1 VTARQATGLVAL
13 AALWGASFIF
23 IDIAV
28 PALGAI
34 AMADS
39 RALLAA
45 AVLAVYAAATR
56 QALRGL
62 GVAPRVVALVGA
74 VNVAAP
80 FALIS
85 AAQLTIPPSL
95 AAIINA
101 TAPLFSAMF
110 AALWLSQRVT
120 ARLGA
125 GLALGL
131 LGVALVVGLAP
142 VDLDGRTLLAVCAS
156 TGAAAC
162 YAAGGHLHKRHF
174 AGVSPAAAAMAQQ
187 LAAGLLLVPLLLADP
202 PRATPDAGQ
211 LAAVVALAV
220 GASGIGYLIYFRLI
234 AELGATS
241 AMTVTYLVPVFGV
254 LWAALFR
261 GDRVTVGMV
270 FGAAVVL
277 AGVALVTAASSRGSG
292 GPSDPAPPSPTGA
305 SPPRPATTGAG
316 AGRS

>member
-1 VTARQATGLVAL
+1 VNARQAIALVFL
-13 AALWGASFIF
+13 AAVWGASFIF
-23 IDIAV
+23 IDVAV

-34 AMADS
+34 AMAGS
-39 RALLAA
+39 RAVLAA
-45 AVLAVYAAATR
+45 AVLAVYALASR
-56 QALRGL
+56 QALRT
-62 GVAPRVVALVGA
+62 GVPLPIVLLVGA

-101 TAPLFSAMF
+101 SAPLFSAVF
-110 AALWLSQRVT
+110 AAVWLGHRVT
-120 ARLGA
+120 RRLAG

-142 VDLDGRTLLAVCAS
+142 IDLDAKTLLAVAAS

-162 YAAGGHLHKRHF
+162 YAAGGHLHKANF
-174 AGVSPAAAAMAQQ
+174 SGVPPVAAATMQQ
-187 LAAGLLLVPLLLADP
+187 LAAGVLLAPLLLADP
-202 PRATPDAGQ
+202 PREAPDAGQ
-211 LAAVVALAV
+211 IVAVVALAI

-254 LWAALFR
+254 LWAAIFR
-261 GDRVTVGMV
+261 GDEITVGMLA
-270 FGAAVVL
+270 GAAVVL
-277 AGVALVTAASSRGSG
+277 AGVGLVTAASSPGSS
-292 GPSDPAPPSPTGA
+292 GPSDPGPPSPTGA
-305 SPPRPATTGAG
+305 APPPPAPTGA
-316 AGRS
+316 AAARS

>member
-1 VTARQATGLVAL
+1 MSPRQGVALLAL
-13 AALWGASFIF
+13 AAVWGASFIF
-23 IDIAV
+23 IDVAV

-34 AMADS
+34 AMAGS
-39 RALLAA
+39 RALLAC
-45 AVLAVYAAATR
+45 AVLALYAVATR
-56 QALRGL
+56 QLIRTGVPLR
-62 GVAPRVVALVGA
+62 VAVLVGA

-101 TAPLFSAMF
+101 TAPLFSAVF
-110 AALWLSQRVT
+110 AALWLGQRMT
-120 ARLGA
+120 GRMGA

-131 LGVALVVGLAP
+131 LGVTLVVGLAP
-142 VDLDGRTLLAVCAS
+142 VDLDAKTLLAVAS
-156 TGAAAC
+156 STAAAAC

-174 AGVSPAAAAMAQQ
+174 SAASPVAAAIVQQ
-187 LAAGLLLVPLLLADP
+187 LAAGLLLVPLLLAEP

-211 LAAVVALAV
+211 VVCVIALAV
-220 GASGIGYLIYFRLI
+220 GASGVGYLIYFRLI

-261 GDRVTVGMV
+261 GDEITIGMLA
-270 FGAAVVL
+270 GAAVVL

-292 GPSDPAPPSPTGA
+292 APSGPARPSPSDGAPPPPVPTGA
-305 SPPRPATTGAG
+305 E

>member
-1 VTARQATGLVAL
+1 VTPRQATGLVAL
-13 AALWGASFIF
+13 AAVWGASFIF

-45 AVLAVYAAATR
+45 AVLALYAAATR
-56 QALRGL
+56 QALRT
-62 GVAPRVVALVGA
+62 GVPLRVVMLVGA

-101 TAPLFSAMF
+101 TAPLFSAAI
-110 AALWLSQRVT
+110 AALWIGQRMT
-120 ARLGA
+120 WPLAG

-131 LGVALVVGLAP
+131 VGVALVVGLAP
-142 VDLDGRTLLAVCAS
+142 VDLDGRTLLAVAAS

-174 AGVSPAAAAMAQQ
+174 SGVSPAAAATVQQ
-187 LAAGLLLVPLLLADP
+187 LAAGLLLAPLLLADP
-202 PRATPDAGQ
+202 PRAAPDAGQ
-211 LAAVVALAV
+211 VAAVVALAV

-261 GDRVTVGMV
+261 GDRITAGMV
-270 FGAAVVL
+270 LGAAVVL
-277 AGVALVTAASSRGSG
+277 AGVAVVTAASSRGSA
-292 GPSDPAPPSPTGA
+292 GPSGPAPPSPTGA
-305 SPPRPATTGAG
+305 GPPPPATTA
-316 AGRS
+316 AAADRS

>member
-1 VTARQATGLVAL
+1 MSPRQAVALVAL
-13 AALWGASFIF
+13 AAVWGASFIF
-23 IDIAV
+23 IDVAV

-45 AVLAVYAAATR
+45 ALLGLYAAVTR
-56 QALRGL
+56 QAIRTGLPL
-62 GVAPRVVALVGA
+62 GVVLLVGA

-101 TAPLFSAMF
+101 TAPLFSAVL
-110 AALWLSQRVT
+110 AALFVG
-120 ARLGA
+120 ARMSLRLAA

-131 LGVALVVGLAP
+131 VGVALVVGLAP
-142 VDLDGRTLLAVCAS
+142 IDLDGRTLLAVAAS

-162 YAAGGHLHKRHF
+162 YAAGGHLHKAHF
-174 AGVSPAAAAMAQQ
+174 AKASPVAAAVVQQ
-187 LAAGLLLVPLLLADP
+187 LAAGLLLAPLLLADP
-202 PRATPDAGQ
+202 PRAAPDAGQ
-211 LAAVVALAV
+211 VAAVVALAL

-261 GDRVTVGMV
+261 GDEITLGMLA
-270 FGAAVVL
+270 GAAVVL
-277 AGVALVTAASSRGSG
+277 AGVALVTAASSPGSS
-292 GPSDPAPPSPTGA
+292 GPSGPAPPSPTGA
-305 SPPRPATTGAG
+305 APPLPATTGAA

>member
-1 VTARQATGLVAL
+1 MTPRQATGLVVL

-45 AVLAVYAAATR
+45 AVLALYAAATR
-56 QALRGL
+56 QALRS
-62 GVAPRVVALVGA
+62 GVPLRLVVLVGA

-101 TAPLFSAMF
+101 TAPLFSAAI
-110 AALWLSQRVT
+110 AAFWLGQRMT
-120 ARLGA
+120 LRLAG

-131 LGVALVVGLAP
+131 VGVALVVGLAP
-142 VDLDGRTLLAVCAS
+142 VHLDGRTLLAVAAS

-174 AGVSPAAAAMAQQ
+174 SGVCPAAAAMVQQ
-187 LAAGLLLVPLLLADP
+187 LAAGLLLAPLLLADP
-202 PRATPDAGQ
+202 PRAAPDAGQ
-211 LAAVVALAV
+211 VAAVVALAV
-220 GASGIGYLIYFRLI
+220 GASGVGYLIYFRLI
-234 AELGATS
+234 AEVGATS

-261 GDRVTVGMV
+261 GDEITWGMLA
-270 FGAAVVL
+270 GAAVVL
-277 AGVALVTAASSRGSG
+277 AGVALVTGASSAGSA
-292 GPSDPAPPSPTGA
+292 GPSDPAPPSPSGEA
-305 SPPRPATTGAG
+305 PPPPATTGA
-316 AGRS
+316 AAARS

>member
-1 VTARQATGLVAL
+1 MTPRQATALVAL

-23 IDIAV
+23 IDVAV

-34 AMADS
+34 AMAGS

-45 AVLAVYAAATR
+45 AVLAVYALAMR
-56 QALRGL
+56 QALRT
-62 GVAPRVVALVGA
+62 GVRLPVVLLVGA

-101 TAPLFSAMF
+101 SAPLFSAAF
-110 AALWLSQRVT
+110 AAAWLGQRMT
-120 ARLGA
+120 GRIAA

-142 VDLDGRTLLAVCAS
+142 IDLDGRTLLAVVSS
-156 TGAAAC
+156 TAAAAC
-162 YAAGGHLHKRHF
+162 YAAGGHLHKHHF
-174 AGVSPAAAAMAQQ
+174 TGVPAAAAAMTQQ
-187 LAAGLLLVPLLLADP
+187 LAAGLLLVPLLLADA
-202 PRATPDAGQ
+202 PRAAPDGGQ
-211 LAAVVALAV
+211 VAAVVALAV
-220 GASGIGYLIYFRLI
+220 GASGVGYLIYFRLI

-261 GDRVTVGMV
+261 GDRITAGMIA
-270 FGAAVVL
+270 GTAVVL
-277 AGVALVTAASSRGSG
+277 AGVALVTAASSRG
-292 GPSDPAPPSPTGA
+292 
-305 SPPRPATTGAG
+305 
-316 AGRS
+316 

>member
-1 VTARQATGLVAL
+1 MNARQAVAL
-13 AALWGASFIF
+13 VTLAAVWGASFIF
-23 IDIAV
+23 IDVAV

-45 AVLAVYAAATR
+45 AVLAVYALLTR
-56 QALRGL
+56 QALRT
-62 GVAPRVVALVGA
+62 GVPIRLVALVGA

-101 TAPLFSAMF
+101 SAPLFSAVF
-110 AALWLSQRVT
+110 AALWLGARVT
-120 ARLGA
+120 GPLAA

-142 VDLDGRTLLAVCAS
+142 VDLDGRTLLAVAAS

-174 AGVSPAAAAMAQQ
+174 SGASAVSAATVQQ
-187 LAAGLLLVPLLLADP
+187 LAAGLLLAPLLLADP
-202 PRATPDAGQ
+202 PREAPDAGQ
-211 LAAVVALAV
+211 LACVVALAV

-261 GDRVTVGMV
+261 GDEITVGMLA
-270 FGAAVVL
+270 GAAVVL
-277 AGVALVTAASSRGSG
+277 AGVALVTAASSRGSA
-292 GPSDPAPPSPTGA
+292 GPSGPAPPSPPGAAPPPPAPTGA
-305 SPPRPATTGAG
+305 E

>member
-1 VTARQATGLVAL
+1 MNARQAAALVAL

-23 IDIAV
+23 IDVAV

-34 AMADS
+34 AMAGS

-45 AVLAVYAAATR
+45 AVLALYAAAAR
-56 QALRGL
+56 QALRT
-62 GVAPRVVALVGA
+62 GVPLRVVALVGA

-101 TAPLFSAMF
+101 SAPLFSAVF
-110 AALWLSQRVT
+110 AALWLGQRVT
-120 ARLGA
+120 ATLAA

-131 LGVALVVGLAP
+131 AGVALVVGLAP
-142 VDLDGRTLLAVCAS
+142 VDLDGKTLLAAAAS

-187 LAAGLLLVPLLLADP
+187 LAAGLMLAPLLLADA
-202 PRATPDAGQ
+202 PRAAPDGGQ
-211 LAAVVALAV
+211 VAAVVALAV
-220 GASGIGYLIYFRLI
+220 GASGVGYLIYFRLI

-261 GDRVTVGMV
+261 GDRITAGLLA
-270 FGAAVVL
+270 GGAVVL
-277 AGVALVTAASSRGSG
+277 AGVALVTAASSRGSA
-292 GPSDPAPPSPTGA
+292 GPSDPAPPSPTGGA
-305 SPPRPATTGAG
+305 PPPPATTAGG

>member
-1 VTARQATGLVAL
+1 VTPRQATGLVAL

-45 AVLAVYAAATR
+45 GVLALYAAATR
-56 QALRGL
+56 QTLRT
-62 GVAPRVVALVGA
+62 GVALPVVAAVGA

-101 TAPLFSAMF
+101 TAPLFSAAI
-110 AALWLSQRVT
+110 AAVWLAQRMT
-120 ARLGA
+120 LRLAA

-131 LGVALVVGLAP
+131 VGVALVVGLAP
-142 VDLDGRTLLAVCAS
+142 VELNGRTLLAVAAS

-174 AGVSPAAAAMAQQ
+174 AGVPSAAAATAQQ
-187 LAAGLLLVPLLLADP
+187 LAAGLLLAPLLLADP
-202 PRATPDAGQ
+202 PTAAPDAGQ
-211 LAAVVALAV
+211 VAAVIALAV
-220 GASGIGYLIYFRLI
+220 GASGVGYLIYFRLI

-261 GDRVTVGMV
+261 GEEITAGMV
-270 FGAAVVL
+270 AGTALVL
-277 AGVALVTAASSRGSG
+277 AGVLAVSRRRSAAALTGPAGPPSGSG
-292 GPSDPAPPSPTGA
+292 A
-305 SPPRPATTGAG
+305 R
-316 AGRS
+316 

>member
-1 VTARQATGLVAL
+1 MTPRQATALVAL

-23 IDIAV
+23 IDVAV

-34 AMADS
+34 AMAGS
-39 RALLAA
+39 RALLAS
-45 AVLAVYAAATR
+45 LALALYALATR
-56 QALRGL
+56 QALRA
-62 GVAPRVVALVGA
+62 GVPVRLVALVGA

-101 TAPLFSAMF
+101 TAPLFSAVF
-110 AALWLSQRVT
+110 AALWLAQRLT
-120 ARLGA
+120 ARLVL

-131 LGVALVVGLAP
+131 LGVTLVVGLAP
-142 VDLDGRTLLAVCAS
+142 VDLDARTLLAVAAS

-174 AGVSPAAAAMAQQ
+174 AGVSPVAAAVVQQ
-187 LAAGLLLVPLLLADP
+187 LAAGLLLAPLLLAEP
-202 PRATPDAGQ
+202 PRATPGAGQ
-211 LAAVVALAV
+211 VACVVALAV
-220 GASGIGYLIYFRLI
+220 GASGVGYLIYFRLI

-261 GDRVTVGMV
+261 GDEITAGMLA
-270 FGAAVVL
+270 GAAVVL
-277 AGVALVTAASSRGSG
+277 AGVALVTAASSAGSA
-292 GPSDPAPPSPTGA
+292 GPSGPAPPSPTGA
-305 SPPRPATTGAG
+305 APPPPATTGAP

>member
-1 VTARQATGLVAL
+1 MTPRQATALVAL

-34 AMADS
+34 GMADA
-39 RALLAA
+39 RASLAA
-45 AVLAVYAAATR
+45 VLLAVYALLTR
-56 QALRGL
+56 QSLRA
-62 GVAPRVVALVGA
+62 GVPLHVVALVGA

-101 TAPLFSAMF
+101 TAPLVSAAF
-110 AALWLSQRVT
+110 ATLWLAEPLTPRK
-120 ARLGA
+120 AL

-131 LGVALVVGLAP
+131 LGVTLVVGLAP
-142 VDLDGRTLLAVCAS
+142 VDLDAKTLLAAAS
-156 TGAAAC
+156 STAAAAC

-174 AGVSPAAAAMAQQ
+174 AHVSPTVAAALQQ
-187 LAAGLLLVPLLLADP
+187 FAAGALLTPLLLADP
-202 PRATPDAGQ
+202 INEAPDPGQ
-211 LAAVVALAV
+211 LACIVALAI
-220 GASGIGYLIYFRLI
+220 GASGVGYLIYFQLI
-234 AELGATS
+234 ADVGATS

-261 GDRVTVGMV
+261 GDDITVGMLV
-270 FGAAVVL
+270 GAALVL
-277 AGVALVTAASSRGSG
+277 AGIALVARASTAAAARSRW
-292 GPSDPAPPSPTGA
+292 A
-305 SPPRPATTGAG
+305 SR
-316 AGRS
+316 

>member
-1 VTARQATGLVAL
+1 MTARQSVALVAL

-28 PALGAI
+28 PAMGAI
-34 AMADS
+34 GMAGS

-45 AVLAVYAAATR
+45 AVLAVYAAAAR
-56 QALRGL
+56 QAVRA
-62 GVAPRVVALVGA
+62 GVSLPLVVLVGA
-74 VNVAAP
+74 INVAAP

-101 TAPLFSAMF
+101 TAPLFSALF
-110 AALWLSQRVT
+110 AALWLAQRLTPRMV
-120 ARLGA
+120 L

-142 VDLDGRTLLAVCAS
+142 IDLDATTLLAVAAS
-156 TGAAAC
+156 TGAAAS
-162 YAAGGHLHKRHF
+162 YAAGGHLHKRF
-174 AGVSPAAAAMAQQ
+174 FSGVSPAAAAMVQQ
-187 LAAGLLLVPLLLADP
+187 LAAGVLLAPLLLVEPVRDA
-202 PRATPDAGQ
+202 PDAGQ
-211 LAAVVALAV
+211 LAAIVALAV

-234 AELGATS
+234 AEVGATS

-261 GDRVTVGMV
+261 GDEITVGMLV
-270 FGAAVVL
+270 GAAVVL
-277 AGVALVTAASSRGSG
+277 VGIALVTGASSRGSG
-292 GPSDPAPPSPTGA
+292 APSDQAPPSPSDGA
-305 SPPRPATTGAG
+305 PPPPAPTGAG
-316 AGRS
+316 AVRS

>member
-1 VTARQATGLVAL
+1 VSARQAAALVVL
-13 AALWGASFIF
+13 AAVWGASFIF
-23 IDIAV
+23 IDVAV

-34 AMADS
+34 GMADS

-45 AVLAVYAAATR
+45 GVLAAYAVATR
-56 QALRGL
+56 QAMRSGVPLGL
-62 GVAPRVVALVGA
+62 VVLVGA

-101 TAPLFSAMF
+101 TAPLFSAVF
-110 AALWLSQRVT
+110 AALWLGARMT
-120 ARLGA
+120 AGLVG

-131 LGVALVVGLAP
+131 VGVTLVVGLSP
-142 VDLDGRTLLAVCAS
+142 VDLDGRTLLAVAAS

-162 YAAGGHLHKRHF
+162 YAAGGHLHKAHF
-174 AGVSPAAAAMAQQ
+174 SGASPLAAAIVQQ
-187 LAAGLLLVPLLLADP
+187 LAAGLLLAPLLLADP
-202 PRATPDAGQ
+202 PREAPDAGQ
-211 LAAVVALAV
+211 IACVVALAV
-220 GASGIGYLIYFRLI
+220 GASGVGYLIYFRLI

-261 GDRVTVGMV
+261 GDEITVGMLA
-270 FGAAVVL
+270 GAAVVL

-292 GPSDPAPPSPTGA
+292 GPSDPAPPSPIGGA
-305 SPPRPATTGAG
+305 PPPPATTGAG
-316 AGRS
+316 AARS

>member
-1 VTARQATGLVAL
+1 VTPRQTTGLVAL

-28 PALGAI
+28 PAMGAI
-34 AMADS
+34 GMADS

-45 AVLAVYAAATR
+45 LALALYALVTR
-56 QALRGL
+56 QTLRT
-62 GVAPRVVALVGA
+62 GVPLRVVVLVGA

-101 TAPLFSAMF
+101 TAPLFSALF
-110 AALWLSQRVT
+110 AVLWLSDRLD
-120 ARLGA
+120 ARKGL
-125 GLALGL
+125 GLALGV
-131 LGVALVVGLAP
+131 LGVSLVVGLAP
-142 VDLDGRTLLAVCAS
+142 VDLDARTLLAAAS
-156 TGAAAC
+156 STAAAAC

-174 AGVSPAAAAMAQQ
+174 SGVSPTAAAAAQQ
-187 LAAGLLLVPLLLADP
+187 LAAGLLLTPLLLADP
-202 PRATPDAGQ
+202 VRTTPDAGQ
-211 LAAVVALAV
+211 VAAVVALAV
-220 GASGIGYLIYFRLI
+220 GASGVGYLIYFRLI
-234 AELGATS
+234 AEVGATS

-261 GDRVTVGMV
+261 GDEITLGMV
-270 FGAAVVL
+270 LGAAVVL
-277 AGVALVTAASSRGSG
+277 ASIALVTGASSPGSA
-292 GPSDPAPPSPTGA
+292 GPSDPAPPSPTGEEP
-305 SPPRPATTGAG
+305 PPRATTGAA

>member
-1 VTARQATGLVAL
+1 VNARQGIALVAL
-13 AALWGASFIF
+13 AAMWGASFIF

-34 AMADS
+34 AMAGS

-45 AVLAVYAAATR
+45 SVLALYALATR
-56 QALRGL
+56 QALRT
-62 GVAPRVVALVGA
+62 GVPPAVVFLVGA

-101 TAPLFSAMF
+101 TAPLFSAVF
-110 AALWLSQRVT
+110 AAVFIGHRMTGKL
-120 ARLGA
+120 AA

-142 VDLDGRTLLAVCAS
+142 VDLDAKTLLAVAAS

-162 YAAGGHLHKRHF
+162 YAAGGHLHKAHF
-174 AGVSPAAAAMAQQ
+174 ARVSPAAAATVQQ
-187 LAAGLLLVPLLLADP
+187 LAAAVLLAPLLLADP
-202 PRATPDAGQ
+202 PRAAPDGGQ
-211 LAAVVALAV
+211 IVAVVALAV

-241 AMTVTYLVPVFGV
+241 ALTVTYLVPVFGV
-254 LWAALFR
+254 LWAAIFR
-261 GDRVTVGMV
+261 GDEITFGMLA
-270 FGAAVVL
+270 GAAVVL
-277 AGVALVTAASSRGSG
+277 AGVALVTAASSPGSG

-305 SPPRPATTGAG
+305 APPPRAPTGAA

>member
-1 VTARQATGLVAL
+1 MNARQRVAL
-13 AALWGASFIF
+13 LVLAAVWGASFIF

-34 AMADS
+34 AMAGS

-45 AVLAVYAAATR
+45 AVLAAYAVATR
-56 QALRGL
+56 QALRT
-62 GVAPRVVALVGA
+62 GVALPVVLLVGA

-101 TAPLFSAMF
+101 TAPLFSAVF
-110 AALWLSQRVT
+110 AALWLADRLTGRV
-120 ARLGA
+120 GA

-131 LGVALVVGLAP
+131 LGVTLVVGLSP
-142 VDLDGRTLLAVCAS
+142 VDLDARTLLAVAAS
-156 TGAAAC
+156 TAAAAC

-174 AGVSPAAAAMAQQ
+174 AGTSAVAAATAQQ
-187 LAAGLLLVPLLLADP
+187 LAAGLLLAPLLLADA
-202 PRATPDAGQ
+202 PREAPDTGQ
-211 LAAVVALAV
+211 VVAVVALAV

-261 GDRVTVGMV
+261 GDEITAGMLA
-270 FGAAVVL
+270 GAAVVL

-292 GPSDPAPPSPTGA
+292 DPSGPAPPSPPGAAPPPPAPTGA
-305 SPPRPATTGAG
+305 A

>member
-1 VTARQATGLVAL
+1 MTPRQTTALVAL

-28 PALGAI
+28 PAMGAI
-34 AMADS
+34 GMADS
-39 RALLAA
+39 RALLASL
-45 AVLAVYAAATR
+45 VLAVYAVVTR
-56 QALRGL
+56 QALRT
-62 GVAPRVVALVGA
+62 GVALPVVLLVGA

-101 TAPLFSAMF
+101 TAPLFSAVF
-110 AALWLSQRVT
+110 AALWLAQPLTRR
-120 ARLGA
+120 AGA
-125 GLALGL
+125 GLGLGL
-131 LGVALVVGLAP
+131 LGVTLVVGLAP
-142 VDLDGRTLLAVCAS
+142 VDLDAGTLLAAAAS
-156 TGAAAC
+156 TAAAAC

-174 AGVSPAAAAMAQQ
+174 AGVSPAAAAAVQQ
-187 LAAGLLLVPLLLADP
+187 LAAGALLTPLLLADP
-202 PRATPDAGQ
+202 PNAAPDAGQ
-211 LAAVVALAV
+211 LAAIVALAV
-220 GASGIGYLIYFRLI
+220 GASGVGYLIYFRLI
-234 AELGATS
+234 AEVGATS

-261 GDRVTVGMV
+261 GDEITVGMLA
-270 FGAAVVL
+270 GAAVVL
-277 AGVALVTAASSRGSG
+277 AGIALVTGASSRGSA

-305 SPPRPATTGAG
+305 GPPPPATTGAA